1 MSYAR
6 ELVTVDEVENDLKE
20 DTGTTGNSVK
30 SILKKQE
37 VNLHQSKFSK

>member
-6 ELVTVDEVENDLKE
+6 ELVAEDKVENDLKE

-30 SILKKQE
+30 SILTKQE
-37 VNLHQSKFSK
+37 VNLHQSEFSK